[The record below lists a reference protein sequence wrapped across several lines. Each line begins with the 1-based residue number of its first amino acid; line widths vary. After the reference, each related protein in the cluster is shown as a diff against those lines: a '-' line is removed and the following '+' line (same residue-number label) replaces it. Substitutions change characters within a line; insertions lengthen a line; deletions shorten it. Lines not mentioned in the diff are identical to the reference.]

1 MHKQQQQVSEF
12 MELGQQTTNDK
23 FTEMSVKDIE
33 LSHKLVK
40 EEVVNELL
48 PELEKLI
55 YASEEFEEH
64 KDRPLVTDEGVKETY
79 IKLMDAVAD
88 SLYVILGIPVRLGI
102 DVVPYFEEAHRSNMT
117 KFVEATDGNFYPIK
131 RDDGKTMKPASYSEA
146 DFRTLIENDIDFAA
160 RESRENTPISG

>member
-1 MHKQQQQVSEF
+1 MHSQQQQVREF

-23 FTEMSVKDIE
+23 FTEITVEDIK
-33 LSHKLVK
+33 LSYKLVK
-40 EEVVNELL
+40 EEVVDELL
-48 PELEKLI
+48 PALEKLI
-55 YASEEFEEH
+55 DASEEFEMHSE
-64 KDRPLVTDEGVKETY
+64 RPSVKDEGVKMTY
-79 IKLMDAVAD
+79 VELMDAVAD

-146 DFRTLIENDIDFAA
+146 DFKTLIENDIDFAA
-160 RESRENTPISG
+160 RESREESPLT